1 MFPQTGSSALF
12 MNLSEDQQEFV
23 TGGAF
28 TESQTI
34 DYTKTQ
40 YFKKS
45 PEDPNGETRYLQELT
60 GAPGVLNGLFLLNP
74 LLSDLFRL
82 NGGGDLL

>member
-28 TESQTI
+28 TESQMI
-34 DYTKTQ
+34 DYTETHYSKKAQKILMVRQDT
-40 YFKKS
+40 FKKS
-45 PEDPNGETRYLQELT
+45 QES
-60 GAPGVLNGLFLLNP
+60 PVFLMD
-74 LLSDLFRL
+74 SSC
-82 NGGGDLL
+82 